1 MGIGGSGLAGVAQI
15 AKAYGFSV
23 SGCDLAID
31 TPYIDKVKKAGISVF
46 SGHDASHI
54 ADADLVA
61 VSPAIFYQ
69 SDNHPETALARKKGI
84 LIKWQQFLGEYLH
97 HGKFLICIAGT
108 HGKSTTSALA
118 GLVLEAAGLDPT
130 VEVGATVPVWYNN
143 VRIGKGKYFISEA
156 DEYHDNFASYHP
168 EIIILNNIE
177 LDHPE
182 YFGTFEKI
190 LESYLRFIKNIKP
203 GGTLIFNANSSGNLE
218 LIKLLSGQIT
228 DKKLVL
234 VSYNYFDV
242 KNEMLSPDKTKFE
255 YQGKKYELKIPG
267 RHNIENALGIIELAN
282 VLNINFLN
290 LNSAL
295 KLFSG
300 IGRRLELLGG
310 KKGIKIY
317 DDYAN
322 HPTAF
327 MATIQAV
334 RQLNPDSRVW
344 AVIEPHTFSRLRAVL
359 PQLPASVRGADHVIF
374 SKIYASREQDPGD
387 FSGADISAAAK
398 HPDSRYIPEFPVIID
413 YLPSHSHTGD
423 VILVMGSGQSYKL
436 SRQILEN
443 I

>member
-1 MGIGGSGLAGVAQI
+1 M
-15 AKAYGFSV
+15 
-23 SGCDLAID
+23 
-31 TPYIDKVKKAGISVF
+31 
-46 SGHDASHI
+46 
-54 ADADLVA
+54 A

-387 FSGADISAAAK
+387 FSGADISAATK
-398 HPDSRYIPEFPVIID
+398 HPDSRYIPEFPAIID
-413 YLPSHSHTGD
+413 YLHSHSHTGD